1 MAGDG
6 MKERAANMQ
15 QRRVLEI
22 GVATPQSFDH
32 CVDEYG
38 NVAIVVSRQEVE
50 GCATGRVVAALMALT
65 DTPQRVR
72 RFANA
77 LWLSF
82 DGYNDDARELWE
94 IPEVVRYFA
103 AVHASWPHWCHFMV
117 KEPVAFSLVLTLLL
131 QRAGLA
137 GRWHLPAVGGQHRH
151 AQGPAVRTVRNHE
164 HTLRGPRL
172 QHRGEQ
178 GDDGSRDRGGNG
190 RPQPGMT
197 APRARR
203 RNGRLSAPRAKTIWP
218 LVQANSAVDRSTSAR
233 LGGVADV
240 VMRRI

>member
-65 DTPQRVR
+65 DTPGRVR
-72 RFANA
+72 RFADA

-137 GRWHLPAVGGQHRH
+137 GAGG
-151 AQGPAVRTVRNHE
+151 TC
-164 HTLRGPRL
+164 L
-172 QHRGEQ
+172 
-178 GDDGSRDRGGNG
+178 
-190 RPQPGMT
+190 
-197 APRARR
+197 
-203 RNGRLSAPRAKTIWP
+203 P
-218 LVQANSAVDRSTSAR
+218 LVANIDMLKGLLFELFEAMNTLYKAHGFSIAENK
-233 LGGVADV
+233 
-240 VMRRI
+240 VMTERVIEAAMAGLNPE